1 MFDIETQTVLVFKT
15 NIQNDYERIYVQALL
30 NSAAGIHDCT
40 VDLEDCD
47 KVLRIEMDINLNESD
62 MERYIIEKVNS
73 YGFMCKP
80 LEDSIEQITNT
91 NLYYNNSTMYVN

>member
-1 MFDIETQTVLVFKT
+1 MYNTESVLVFKT

-40 VDLEDCD
+40 VDIEDVD
-47 KVLRIEMDINLNESD
+47 KVLRIEVDSNTNEID
-62 MERYIIEKVNS
+62 MEQYVIEKVNS

-80 LEDSIEQITNT
+80 LEDEVQKVNT
-91 NLYYNNSTMYVN
+91 PNMYYANNTMYAN